1 MKSAVELLDVIEA
14 SSLPLTDKLL
24 ERREEIVDLVDSRLQ
39 QTTGNQDD
47 AMAADLA
54 ADLAALLLEEGVV
67 IGDQE
72 SVQDVV
78 AEYLHVVADEA
89 AELGDEE
96 KNFLDSFLK

>member
-1 MKSAVELLDVIEA
+1 MKNAVELLDVIES

-24 ERREEIVDLVDSRLQ
+24 ERREEIVELVDSRLQ
-39 QTTGNQDD
+39 RSTGNQDD
-47 AMAADLA
+47 AMA

>member
-1 MKSAVELLDVIEA
+1 MKNAVELLDVIES

-39 QTTGNQDD
+39 QSAGKPDD
-47 AMAADLA
+47 SVA

-78 AEYLHVVADEA
+78 SEYLHVVADEA
-89 AELGDEE
+89 AGLGDEE
-96 KNFLDSFLK
+96 KDFLESFLK

>member
-1 MKSAVELLDVIEA
+1 MKSAVELLDVIES

-24 ERREEIVDLVDSRLQ
+24 DRREDILELVDSRLQ
-39 QTTGNQDD
+39 RSADKPDD
-47 AMAADLA
+47 STAADLA
-54 ADLAALLLEEGVV
+54 TLLLEEGVV

-72 SVQDVV
+72 SVQDVI
-78 AEYLHVVADEA
+78 AEYLHVVADES